1 MPPPRA
7 VVFDVDGLMFNTEDV
22 YWMVGEELLR
32 RRGRTFTRELS
43 DAMMG
48 LTPEPTF
55 AVMIRWHG
63 LDDTWQ
69 DLLAESEEIF
79 GQLEE
84 HLAPMP
90 GLIELLDA
98 LEAAGIPKAIGSS
111 SSRRM
116 LAAVLSRFEMEPRFA
131 FTLAA
136 EDLTHGKP
144 HPEVYLKAAERLGVR
159 PQEILVLEDSQT
171 GCQAATAAGAFTVA
185 VPGTHSR
192 SQDFSIASLVIESLA
207 DPRLYEALGLGRL
220 RNQRP

>member
-1 MPPPRA
+1 
-7 VVFDVDGLMFNTEDV
+7 MFNTEDV

-32 RRGRTFTRELS
+32 RRGHTFTRELS

-55 AVMIRWHG
+55 AVMIQWHG

-69 DLLAESEEIF
+69 ELLAESEEIF
-79 GQLEE
+79 RQLRG
-84 HLAPMP
+84 HLSPMP

-116 LAAVLSRFEMEPRFA
+116 LDAVLSQFQMEPRFA

-136 EDLTHGKP
+136 EDLAHGKP
-144 HPEVYLKAAERLGVR
+144 HPEVYLRAAARLGVR
-159 PQEILVLEDSQT
+159 PEEMLVLEDSQA
-171 GCQAATAAGAFTVA
+171 GCQAGAAAGAFTVA

-192 SQDFSIASLVIESLA
+192 GQDFSTASLVIESLA
-207 DPRLYEALGLGRL
+207 DPRLYKVLGLGRPGV
-220 RNQRP
+220 QED